1 MNRLIMTIISTAIAT
16 LLIPTISLA
25 QSIPKTL
32 KQGISYAQAR
42 KILINAG
49 WQALE
54 HSPNREHFGATNYL
68 VNKLGY
74 NEVETCSGTGMG
86 FCRFVFTNANGQTLA
101 VITVN
106 NQAGQQPKLYGWRI
120 ETESR

>member
-1 MNRLIMTIISTAIAT
+1 MTIVSTAIAT

-49 WQALE
+49 WRALE
-54 HSPNREHFGATNYL
+54 LPPNREHFGGTNYL

-86 FCRFVFTNANGQTLA
+86 FCRFAFTNAKGQKLA

-106 NQAGQQPKLYGWRI
+106 NQPGQKPKLYDWRI

>member
-1 MNRLIMTIISTAIAT
+1 MNGLIMTIVSTTIAI
-16 LLIPTISLA
+16 LIPSISIA

-54 HSPNREHFGATNYL
+54 RSSNREHFGATNYL

-86 FCRFVFTNANGQTLA
+86 FCRFVFTNANGQKLA
-101 VITVN
+101 VITVD
-106 NQAGQQPKLYGWRI
+106 NQPGQRPKLHGWRI
-120 ETESR
+120 ETENR

>member
-1 MNRLIMTIISTAIAT
+1 MNRLIMTIVSTTIAT

-25 QSIPKTL
+25 QSIPKTF

-42 KILINAG
+42 KILIDAG
-49 WQALE
+49 WQALAL
-54 HSPNREHFGATNYL
+54 SSNREHFGGMNYL

-86 FCRFVFTNANGQTLA
+86 FCRFVFINVNGQKLA

-106 NQAGQQPKLYGWRI
+106 NQLGQQPKVYGWRI
-120 ETESR
+120 ESESR